1 MKSYIWLETADGS
14 IQEVEEEVAM
24 FCPVICR
31 ELLQNG
37 KGSSKN
43 CAILLPERV
52 NPANLELILEF
63 CRFHQVPGRSNK
75 VSFLLLLKQCIP
87 PPPPPKK
94 NNNLIHIMKEN
105 QGLVWLCNM
114 MFNHLASTKCNSCH
128 LHT

>member
-43 CAILLPERV
+43 CAISLPERV

-63 CRFHQVPGRSNK
+63 CRFHLVPGRSNK
-75 VSFLLLLKQCIP
+75 VSFLLLFKQCIP
-87 PPPPPKK
+87 PPRPHPHTHNEGKS
-94 NNNLIHIMKEN
+94 
-105 QGLVWLCNM
+105 GLSILCNR

-128 LHT
+128 LCN